1 MAWTCGTTGEHSR
14 RMLKKARLLTRPTLA
29 VISPARP
36 ESAKTDSSPWDAPCP
51 KQGRSERLQMLL
63 PSLLVYVVLW
73 MARMSPPLRASSQSP
88 ISFSRVAWL
97 ILDCARRTSTFLS
110 CAFREQEDDQ
120 ATLPILLRP
129 RVARAQG
136 THRAIPS
143 PAGGLFQHPASS
155 VLSLSIR
162 AHSRY
167 DAAMSAKVMT
177 RDQLVPLLQAAQTQG
192 KRIVFTNGCF
202 DLMHVGHTRYLQAA
216 KDLGDLLVVA
226 VNSDAS
232 VRSLNK
238 APDRPIVSEAQR
250 AEVVAALGCVDYVI
264 LFNEPDPQSLIAA
277 LQPDVLVK
285 GGDWAV
291 ERIVG
296 REIVEAR
303 GGVIRTIPLVPG
315 VSTTSLI
322 QRIRSTTT

>member
-1 MAWTCGTTGEHSR
+1 MPAKILIKEQ
-14 RMLKKARLLTRPTLA
+14 LA
-29 VISPARP
+29 
-36 ESAKTDSSPWDAPCP
+36 
-51 KQGRSERLQMLL
+51 
-63 PSLLVYVVLW
+63 
-73 MARMSPPLRASSQSP
+73 
-88 ISFSRVAWL
+88 
-97 ILDCARRTSTFLS
+97 
-110 CAFREQEDDQ
+110 
-120 ATLPILLRP
+120 
-129 RVARAQG
+129 
-136 THRAIPS
+136 
-143 PAGGLFQHPASS
+143 
-155 VLSLSIR
+155 
-162 AHSRY
+162 
-167 DAAMSAKVMT
+167 
-177 RDQLVPLLQAAQTQG
+177 PLLQQAHAQK

-238 APDRPIVSEAQR
+238 APDRPIVSDTQR
-250 AEVVAALGCVDYVI
+250 AEVVAALSSVDYVI
-264 LFNEPDPQSLIAA
+264 LFDEPDPHNLIET

-303 GGVIRTIPLVPG
+303 GGVVRTIPLVPG

>member
-1 MAWTCGTTGEHSR
+1 
-14 RMLKKARLLTRPTLA
+14 
-29 VISPARP
+29 
-36 ESAKTDSSPWDAPCP
+36 
-51 KQGRSERLQMLL
+51 
-63 PSLLVYVVLW
+63 
-73 MARMSPPLRASSQSP
+73 
-88 ISFSRVAWL
+88 
-97 ILDCARRTSTFLS
+97 
-110 CAFREQEDDQ
+110 
-120 ATLPILLRP
+120 
-129 RVARAQG
+129 
-136 THRAIPS
+136 
-143 PAGGLFQHPASS
+143 
-155 VLSLSIR
+155 
-162 AHSRY
+162 
-167 DAAMSAKVMT
+167 MSAKVMT
-177 RDQLVPLLQAAQTQG
+177 RDQLVLLLQAARTQG

-238 APDRPIVSEAQR
+238 ALDRPIVSEAQR
-250 AEVVAALGCVDYVI
+250 AEVVGALGCVDYVI
-264 LFNEPDPQSLIAA
+264 LFDEPDPQGLIAA

-303 GGVIRTIPLVPG
+303 GGVVRTIPLVPG

-322 QRIRSTTT
+322 ERIRSTTT